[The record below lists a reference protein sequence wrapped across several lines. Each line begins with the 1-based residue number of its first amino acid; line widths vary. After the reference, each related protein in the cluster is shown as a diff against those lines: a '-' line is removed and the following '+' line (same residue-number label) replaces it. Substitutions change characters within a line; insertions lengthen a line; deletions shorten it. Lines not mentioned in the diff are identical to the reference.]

1 MEVPEHCGQEPLEAC
16 NFRKPD
22 PRENNPK
29 EPRLHPG
36 LQLLVEILG
45 KHSCIRVLR
54 AAAERMIQAA

>member
-45 KHSCIRVLR
+45 KHSCI
-54 AAAERMIQAA
+54 